1 MRFFVVVSII
11 LVLLA
16 APIVFGLLALQSFP
30 NVETPR
36 TVKAA
41 NAQQA
46 KAVLKRF
53 RDAFKTNTQQ
63 RKISVSEDE
72 LNSVMLFAA
81 RAIPSFRGD
90 AAVAPSAIRL
100 AASLKPPRLPGGKWL
115 NLNVTVQPSRQGL
128 EIAAIRLGRFDLP
141 PQLVRPLLTFA
152 MDMALGDDLG
162 TLAVDGVSEVSVRKR
177 TVVIGLNISPR
188 IRETLLAR
196 SKSRLRTDSGFGNE
210 AEVRGY
216 LAAIH
221 DAAVAGQLPRKG
233 SFTPYLRFAFDRAQK
248 RGLGGDSAVEMRSAT
263 LALAIYCG
271 LRKLE
276 ILVGKVV
283 PEGLKIQNS
292 HCRSVTLG
300 GRGDLRQHF
309 IVSAVLKMASDRG
322 MAFAIGEFKELLDAN
337 KGGSGFSFDD
347 VAADLAGIRFATT
360 LFAQNNGGGGVQP
373 ELLQMMGREKAVFPK
388 ITDLPSRMPEKEF
401 TRRFGGVDTPAYV
414 AMIRKI
420 EQRIDVLP
428 FNVVQ

>member
-128 EIAAIRLGRFDLP
+128 E
-141 PQLVRPLLTFA
+141 
-152 MDMALGDDLG
+152 
-162 TLAVDGVSEVSVRKR
+162 
-177 TVVIGLNISPR
+177 
-188 IRETLLAR
+188 
-196 SKSRLRTDSGFGNE
+196 
-210 AEVRGY
+210 
-216 LAAIH
+216 
-221 DAAVAGQLPRKG
+221 
-233 SFTPYLRFAFDRAQK
+233 
-248 RGLGGDSAVEMRSAT
+248 
-263 LALAIYCG
+263 
-271 LRKLE
+271 
-276 ILVGKVV
+276 
-283 PEGLKIQNS
+283 
-292 HCRSVTLG
+292 
-300 GRGDLRQHF
+300 
-309 IVSAVLKMASDRG
+309 
-322 MAFAIGEFKELLDAN
+322 
-337 KGGSGFSFDD
+337 
-347 VAADLAGIRFATT
+347 
-360 LFAQNNGGGGVQP
+360 
-373 ELLQMMGREKAVFPK
+373 
-388 ITDLPSRMPEKEF
+388 
-401 TRRFGGVDTPAYV
+401 
-414 AMIRKI
+414 
-420 EQRIDVLP
+420 
-428 FNVVQ
+428 